1 MEKKNY
7 LQEETNGIESKFE
20 IFDYNN
26 LGQVRIFI
34 DENRNKW
41 FCHKDVCDIL
51 GISDPHVAMRRLSL
65 DGGCSIPVIDNLG
78 RTQQATFINE
88 GNLFRLITSSRKK
101 EAKDFTDWVCD
112 VVLPSLNSKGY
123 YIMDNKPKEE
133 VIEELQKT
141 VSNQENK
148 INLLEAKM
156 ENIDSGIERLE
167 DIEHI
172 TNRSYMKISTYARY
186 RHLGI
191 NLAMAMYLGKMA
203 TKQSMELDIPVFSE
217 PHEEYGS
224 IRVYRADV
232 LKSVFDTFYSDADIL
247 YGECDY

>member
-7 LQEETNGIESKFE
+7 LQENNENKFE

-26 LGQVRIFI
+26 LGSVRTFI
-34 DENRNKW
+34 DEHGNKW
-41 FCHKDVCDIL
+41 FCLVDVCNIL
-51 GISDPHVAMRRLSL
+51 GIKEPHRTSERLNSDGRHSMT
-65 DGGCSIPVIDNLG
+65 VIDNLG
-78 RTQQATFINE
+78 RTQNAIFVNE
-88 GNLFRLITSSRKK
+88 GNLFILITGSRKP
-101 EAKDFTDWVCD
+101 EAKKFTQWVCNE
-112 VVLPSLNSKGY
+112 VLPSLNKKGY
-123 YIMDNKPKEE
+123 YIMDNKPKDE
-133 VIEELQKT
+133 VIEELHKII
-141 VSNQENK
+141 SNQGDK

-203 TKQSMELDIPVFSE
+203 TKQSIELDIPVFSV

-224 IRVYRADV
+224 IRIYRADI
-232 LKSVFDTFYSDADIL
+232 LKFVFDNFYNEADMMYGGCNDIL
-247 YGECDY
+247 

>member
-7 LQEETNGIESKFE
+7 LQENNENKFE
-20 IFDYNN
+20 IFNYNN
-26 LGQVRIFI
+26 LGQVRAFL
-34 DENRNKW
+34 DEHGDKW
-41 FCHKDVCDIL
+41 FCHKDVCDVLSIQDY
-51 GISDPHVAMRRLSL
+51 SRAVSRLVK
-65 DGGCSIPVIDNLG
+65 DGVRLTQVIDVLG
-78 RTQQATFINE
+78 RPQNMNFINE
-88 GNLFRLITSSRKK
+88 GNLFILITGSRKP
-101 EAKDFTDWVCD
+101 EAKKFTQWVCNE
-112 VVLPSLNSKGY
+112 VLPSLNKKGY

-133 VIEELQKT
+133 VIEELHKII
-141 VSNQENK
+141 SNQGDK

-167 DIEHI
+167 NIEHI
-172 TNRSYMKISTYARY
+172 TNRSYMKISTHARY